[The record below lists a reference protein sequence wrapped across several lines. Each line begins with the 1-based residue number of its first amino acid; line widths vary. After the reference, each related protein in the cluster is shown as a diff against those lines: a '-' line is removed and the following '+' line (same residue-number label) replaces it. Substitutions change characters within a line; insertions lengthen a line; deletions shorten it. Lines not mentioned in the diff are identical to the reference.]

1 MSLANNVITHQIDPV
16 YFDQN
21 RCEFKISPKVWLSN
35 WQLSDLAV
43 SIAYGKN
50 DGTVGDTRYVEHRRL
65 QSDFTHRALQQQ
77 HPDR

>member
-35 WQLSDLAV
+35 WRLSDLAV
-43 SIAYGKN
+43 SIANGKK
-50 DGTVGDTRYVEHRRL
+50 RR
-65 QSDFTHRALQQQ
+65 HGG
-77 HPDR
+77 